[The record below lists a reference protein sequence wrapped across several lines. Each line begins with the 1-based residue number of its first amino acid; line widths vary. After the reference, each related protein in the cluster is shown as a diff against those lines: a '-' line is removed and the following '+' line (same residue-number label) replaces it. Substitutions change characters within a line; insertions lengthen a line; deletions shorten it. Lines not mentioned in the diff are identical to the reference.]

1 MNTLRINLD
10 LLLRAAALAQLGIA
24 ALNLVLVRI
33 MNWKPDLDRAPLLI
47 REVFHV
53 HCIFISITLTIFGVL
68 TWQFSS
74 EIAAAVDPLGIWLA
88 AAIGGFWAIR
98 SIMQWLYYSPNHWRG
113 DARRTLIHLGLF
125 FGYAAFAAVYFA
137 AAFWRPV

>member
-1 MNTLRINLD
+1 MESARSGVRRARRRLVNGHRSESCPVESSLHAEALPRQTISISVPATPRRPRGHLSATMNTLRINLD

-74 EIAAAVDPLGIWLA
+74 EIAAA
-88 AAIGGFWAIR
+88 
-98 SIMQWLYYSPNHWRG
+98 
-113 DARRTLIHLGLF
+113 
-125 FGYAAFAAVYFA
+125 
-137 AAFWRPV
+137 